1 MDILLLDMNY
11 ENYKRK
17 ILCMK
22 YLDLPNFTEI
32 CQSSQK
38 LRPKNMDICPV
49 GWTTIMKE
57 ADVTYLAVLAC
68 FSVYN

>member
-1 MDILLLDMNY
+1 MDNLLLDMNY

-22 YLDLPNFTEI
+22 YLDLPNLTEI

-38 LRPKNMDICPV
+38 LRQKNMDICPV

-57 ADVTYLAVLAC
+57 ADITYLAVLAC